1 MLFPT
6 MIAPWRSSS
15 YAQRRAARKKQMLR
29 ARVRLFVERL
39 EDRCVPS
46 TTWIEQ
52 GPGPIL
58 NGGVKIPGGPEAG
71 AVQALAVD
79 PSHGHPHRVGG
90 YWA

>member
-1 MLFPT
+1 MLFRMLFT
-6 MIAPWRSSS
+6 AWRSSS
-15 YAQRRAARKKQMLR
+15 DSKRRAALKKQKPVPS
-29 ARVRLFVERL
+29 VRLCLECL
-39 EDRCVPS
+39 EDRTVPS
-46 TTWIEQ
+46 TWIGQ
-52 GPGPIL
+52 GSGPIL